1 MRISSPCERGVN
13 ATPPC
18 PLYVCS
24 IGIGSGGSESDAMDT
39 DLAEKTVS
47 SSTVLS
53 GGDEVCEC
61 VCVHW

>member
-1 MRISSPCERGVN
+1 MIGELQLN
-13 ATPPC
+13 ATPSC
-18 PLYVCS
+18 SLYVCS
-24 IGIGSGGSESDAMDT
+24 VGIGSGGSESDAMDT

-61 VCVHW
+61 LCVCMHW